1 MKKVELNQ
9 LLDAGVHFGHLTSKR
24 HPNMTPYI
32 FMEKNGMHVID
43 LNKTISSYNIRNYF
57 LLKRIFRQ
65 S

>member
-32 FMEKNGMHVID
+32 FMEKNLRNGIIPNPKV
-43 LNKTISSYNIRNYF
+43 NIIA
-57 LLKRIFRQ
+57 LQ
-65 S
+65 GGSPPVT